1 MKTKIKNIVAIV
13 FMGFMIAVF
22 IIFWC
27 WAFSNTEKTTDTET
41 TTETETE
48 PELYGVVDHEFVEI
62 VAWDEK
68 DLTGIAYDSDTKIIY
83 MFTTVDGA
91 RLYTPYYVIN
101 EDNEPVIGVYDDT
114 EEEYEFEDTVGEIGG
129 EVE

>member
-1 MKTKIKNIVAIV
+1 MKIKIKNAIIVVFAV
-13 FMGFMIAVF
+13 FMLVWFMILLS
-22 IIFWC
+22 WL
-27 WAFSNTEKTTDTET
+27 AFDNTENEKT
-41 TTETETE
+41 TE

-91 RLYTPYYVIN
+91 RLYTPYYVMN

-114 EEEYEFEDTVGEIGG
+114 KEEYEYEDTVSEIGG
-129 EVE
+129 E